1 MTSRVLFVCLQ
12 VESETSDS
20 EFRLNNATQRLHVL
34 ERDVTL
40 LRDQAQ
46 NTSLSV
52 EQTQKDAH
60 SINQVAEKAKK
71 VSWVYILWFG
81 FCVLTARR

>member
-1 MTSRVLFVCLQ
+1 VQ
-12 VESETSDS
+12 VETETTDS
-20 EFRLNNATQRLHVL
+20 EFRLNNATQRLQVL

-40 LRDQAQ
+40 LRDQVQ

-60 SINQVAEKAKK
+60 SINQVAEKVKK
-71 VSWVYILWFG
+71 VS
-81 FCVLTARR
+81 

>member
-1 MTSRVLFVCLQ
+1 MTSLVLCAQ
-12 VESETSDS
+12 VETETSDS

-40 LRDQAQ
+40 IRDQAQ

-52 EQTQKDAH
+52 QQTQKDAH
-60 SINQVAEKAKK
+60 SINQVAEKVKK
-71 VSWVYILWFG
+71 VRQVYILWVG
-81 FCVLTARR
+81 FCVQRYLM

>member
-1 MTSRVLFVCLQ
+1 MTSLVLCAQ
-12 VESETSDS
+12 VETETSDS

-40 LRDQAQ
+40 IRDQAQ

-52 EQTQKDAH
+52 QQTQKDAH
-60 SINQVAEKAKK
+60 SINQVAEKVKK
-71 VSWVYILWFG
+71 V
-81 FCVLTARR
+81 R